1 MASFMIHLAATNEY
15 LKNHDIDNKE
25 DFILGVLAVDLAQD
39 RIKSHYTK
47 YTDKT
52 DLLKFLSGKVSL
64 EDYLHENTVDN
75 DYDRGIFFHLVTDY
89 EFYTSFLN
97 KEKIER
103 INYTTFKEYIYHDY
117 ESVNDH
123 IKSKYGVILPES
135 IKKYDISNGDD
146 NCYLIDRNEL
156 DNFIT
161 SLGCA
166 SLDDYMNAIV
176 ERKKITWNMK

>member
-1 MASFMIHLAATNEY
+1 MEKNNMASFMIHLAAANEY

-64 EDYLHENTVDN
+64 EDYLHDNNVD
-75 DYDRGIFFHLVTDY
+75 T
-89 EFYTSFLN
+89 
-97 KEKIER
+97 
-103 INYTTFKEYIYHDY
+103 DY
-117 ESVNDH
+117 ESVNNH
-123 IKSKYGVILPES
+123 VKSKYGVILPEK

-161 SLGCA
+161 SLGLI
-166 SLDDYMNAIV
+166 SLDDYMNT
-176 ERKKITWNMK
+176 KIESKNLI

>member
-1 MASFMIHLAATNEY
+1 MASFMIHLAAANEY
-15 LKNHDIDNKE
+15 LKNHVIDNKD

-52 DLLKFLSGKVSL
+52 DLLEFLSGKVSL
-64 EDYLHENTVDN
+64 EDYLVENTVKT

-97 KEKIER
+97 KEKLKSLD
-103 INYTTFKEYIYHDY
+103 YTTFKEYIYHDY
-117 ESVNDH
+117 ESINNHV
-123 IKSKYGVILPES
+123 KSKYGIVLPES

-161 SLGCA
+161 SLGCIN
-166 SLDDYMNAIV
+166 LDDYMNTII
-176 ERKKITWNMK
+176 ERKKQI